1 MKLTLFTIDEANR
14 LLTEIRPRFERL
26 VEAKREFDRVR
37 TRMDVLGLAT
47 SGAADENPDVLELRK
62 LQQRYN
68 SLAELI
74 SNGVTAIHRRGCL
87 IKDLDQGLL
96 DFYTLNGHQLVF
108 LCWKLG
114 EREIT
119 HWHGLDS
126 GFADRQPIGR
136 GEPDE

>member
-1 MKLTLFTIDEANR
+1 LKLNLFTIEEANR

-37 TRMDVLGLAT
+37 VRMDVLGLAT
-47 SGAADENPDVLELRK
+47 SGAGDDNPDVLELRR
-62 LQQRYN
+62 LQERYN

-74 SNGVTAIHRRGCL
+74 SNGVSAIHRRGCL

-96 DFYTLNGHQLVF
+96 DFYALNGDRLVF

-114 EREIT
+114 ESEVA
-119 HWHGLDS
+119 HWHGLDA
-126 GFADRQPIGR
+126 GFSDRQPMGR
-136 GEPDE
+136 GESD

>member
-1 MKLTLFTIDEANR
+1 MKLHLFTVEEANR

-37 TRMDVLGLAT
+37 GRMDVLGLAT
-47 SGAADENPDVLELRK
+47 SGAGDENPDVLELRK

-68 SLAELI
+68 ALAELI
-74 SNGVTAIHRRGCL
+74 SNGVSTIHRRGCL

-96 DFYTLNGHQLVF
+96 DFYTLNGQRLVF

-114 EREIT
+114 ESEIT
-119 HWHGLDS
+119 HWHGLDAGYS
-126 GFADRQPIGR
+126 DRQPIGH
-136 GEPDE
+136 GELD

>member
-1 MKLTLFTIDEANR
+1 MKLTLFTVEEANR
-14 LLTEIRPRFERL
+14 LLAELRPRFERL
-26 VEAKREFDRVR
+26 VDAKREFDRVR
-37 TRMDVLGLAT
+37 MRMEVLGLAT
-47 SGAADENPDVLELRK
+47 SGAGEDNPDVQELRR

-96 DFYTLNGHQLVF
+96 DFYSLNGQRLIF

-114 EREIT
+114 EASVT
-119 HWHGLDS
+119 HLHGLDS
-126 GFADRQPIGR
+126 GFSDRQPIGR
-136 GEPDE
+136 GEPE

>member
-1 MKLTLFTIDEANR
+1 MKLNLFTIEEANR

-37 TRMDVLGLAT
+37 ARMEVLGLAT
-47 SGAADENPDVLELRK
+47 SGAADDNPDVRELRR
-62 LQQRYN
+62 LQERYN
-68 SLAELI
+68 ALAELV
-74 SNGVTAIHRRGCL
+74 SNGVSAIHRRGCL

-96 DFYTLNGHQLVF
+96 DFYALNGDRLVF

-114 EREIT
+114 EAEVA
-119 HWHGLDS
+119 HWHGLDA

-136 GEPDE
+136 GEPE